1 MEVIRSCDTSA
12 GVVDV
17 EVEECEGDEEA
28 GGEEADLQS
37 AGQPSSGSS
46 GVEQQQ
52 NGTGPTNG
60 LQQQQARQQ
69 QQSQQPSQE
78 VPAGRSSTSEPA
90 AVDALADA
98 TAEKLA
104 V

>member
-17 EVEECEGDEEA
+17 EVEEGEADEEA
-28 GGEEADLQS
+28 GGEDADLQP
-37 AGQPSSGSS
+37 AGQPSSDSS

-52 NGTGPTNG
+52 NGTGPTNS
-60 LQQQQARQQ
+60 LQQQARQ

-90 AVDALADA
+90 AADALADA